1 MKRKRKIKGP
11 FVPLPLAILDA
22 PAWRATSLGARALHI
37 ELRRRLRNDGLNN
50 GKIFRSCRDAA
61 EAIGVGRNAVA
72 RWYREL
78 EHYGFVRKTADGF
91 LGSDGQGIAA
101 RYRFTD
107 LAYGTHPPTR
117 DFEKWD
123 GKLFAYTPR
132 RRSPKKQ
139 NPVTPK
145 VTPRHSKGDI
155 RKASGGGAVCHSK
168 GDIGEAPRC
177 HSKGDTSRLPL
188 PAAAVG
194 QDQGSSSRAPATAQ
208 AGDAGSTPAP
218 EAPGER
224 GRSDG
229 LMYYVANVIRRQL
242 DELEARH
249 NRGDAA

>member
-1 MKRKRKIKGP
+1 MKRQRKINGP

-61 EAIGVGRNAVA
+61 EAIGVGRNSVS

-117 DFEKWD
+117 DFEKWE
-123 GKLFAYTPR
+123 GELFAYTPR
-132 RRSPKKQ
+132 RRRGPKKQ
-139 NPVTPK
+139 KPVTPK
-145 VTPRHSKGDI
+145 VTPRHPHTEG
-155 RKASGGGAVCHSK
+155 
-168 GDIGEAPRC
+168 PR
-177 HSKGDTSRLPL
+177 
-188 PAAAVG
+188 
-194 QDQGSSSRAPATAQ
+194 
-208 AGDAGSTPAP
+208 
-218 EAPGER
+218 R
-224 GRSDG
+224 GRRMS
-229 LMYYVANVIRRQL
+229 LQR
-242 DELEARH
+242 
-249 NRGDAA
+249 

>member
-1 MKRKRKIKGP
+1 MKRQRKINGP

-61 EAIGVGRNAVA
+61 EAIGVSRNAVA

-123 GKLFAYTPR
+123 GEQFAYTPR
-132 RRSPKKQ
+132 RRGPKKQ
-139 NPVTPK
+139 KPVTPK

-188 PAAAVG
+188 PAATVG

-208 AGDAGSTPAP
+208 AGDAGSNPAP
-218 EAPGER
+218 VTNTTRKEA
-224 GRSDG
+224 
-229 LMYYVANVIRRQL
+229 L
-242 DELEARH
+242 
-249 NRGDAA
+249 